1 MTSFEVFEKKK
12 KKFNNYMTSIHLSFQ
27 VWNFLM
33 QV

>member
-1 MTSFEVFEKKK
+1 MTSFEVFEKK

>member
-12 KKFNNYMTSIHLSFQ
+12 KKFNNYMMSIHLSFQ